1 MPGTRGGNE
10 LSPFPDRMNGVDFT
24 GLRMIIGMARAL
36 LILALIL
43 SPALFVPGAALS
55 LCNAEAVVAA
65 QSCHEA
71 APVAC
76 CCCEAVEAPAT
87 RGCPCMQAPQR
98 PESPQGAPPAEP
110 TTLTL
115 PHLVLL
121 AVRPVEF
128 TLARRPTPRL
138 DRFPASSHGA
148 AQARA
153 TLCVWLT

>member
-1 MPGTRGGNE
+1 MPGKAGGNE
-10 LSPFPDRMNGVDFT
+10 LSRTSDRTSGVDFT
-24 GLRMIIGMARAL
+24 GLRVIIGMARAL

-55 LCNAEAVVAA
+55 LCNAEAVAA

-71 APVAC
+71 ASVAC

-110 TTLTL
+110 TTLNL

-153 TLCVWLT
+153 TMCVWLT